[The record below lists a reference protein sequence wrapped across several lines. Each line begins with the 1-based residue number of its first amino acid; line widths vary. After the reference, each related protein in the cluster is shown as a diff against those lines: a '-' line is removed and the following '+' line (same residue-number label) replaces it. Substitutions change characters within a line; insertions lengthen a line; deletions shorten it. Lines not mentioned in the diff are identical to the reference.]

1 MMPTWDSWQNSGGSH
16 KDFDTVGGVRSN
28 SSSADLVQKLLLK
41 NAQQNDI
48 AVIVVGSFSI
58 AASILVIASIL
69 CDAIHSNNRGRYGRR
84 S

>member
-1 MMPTWDSWQNSGGSH
+1 MRPMSDPWQNAGGSP
-16 KDFDTVGGVRSN
+16 KGFDTAGGVRSN
-28 SSSADLVQKLLLK
+28 GSSAELVQELLLK

-58 AASILVIASIL
+58 AASILVIASISY
-69 CDAIHSNNRGRYGRR
+69 DAFYSNNRGRYGWR